1 MATTKAVFDLFTA
14 IFDDL
19 SVDELKQLT
28 RPLRAAGL
36 WPSGKGGRAGAGAAQ
51 VNTEH
56 LAALTLAVFTRMPPP
71 KVLGAVT
78 LYGNFRPLQ
87 AWIFERHGDEITP
100 AKWNGK
106 FSTLKGPIRKF
117 MNERAGRALFKTE
130 PKFKFQFMPGV
141 TILGVFAEL
150 LEAGRNPALDLS
162 RLHFVIDHSIN
173 SIIFSILENHVNWQE
188 ARWIWRQLYIPL
200 PPNKG
205 LIEMKEHI
213 EEDGGGPIANTIFD
227 YPGREFDVERGLG
240 LKKLPI
246 IRTSKIGGEIF
257 RMIGA
262 IND

>member
-1 MATTKAVFDLFTA
+1 MATTKAVFDLFT
-14 IFDDL
+14 DL
-19 SVDELKQLT
+19 FSDMSVDELKQLT

-56 LAALTLAVFTRMPPP
+56 LAALTLAVLTRMPPP
-71 KVLGAVT
+71 KVLGATT

-87 AWIFERHGDEITP
+87 AWIFERRGDAITS

-130 PKFKFQFMPGV
+130 PKYKFQFMPGV

-150 LEAGRNPALDLS
+150 LEAGKNPALDLS
-162 RLHFVIDHSIN
+162 RLNFVIDHSIT
-173 SIIFSILENHVNWQE
+173 SIIFSILENHVNWRE

-205 LIEMKEHI
+205 LVEMRDLV
-213 EEDGGGPIANTIFD
+213 EEVGDGPIANTIFD
-227 YPGREFDVERGLG
+227 YPGREFDEGRGLG
-240 LKKLPI
+240 LKKLPV
-246 IRTSKIGGEIF
+246 IRTSNIGGEIF
-257 RMIGA
+257 RTIGG
-262 IND
+262 INA